1 MAFPLLYNTL
11 IRILSEIPECNTWAT
26 LHMFLNV
33 IIQGSLINC
42 IKQQN
47 CLSQIPPSQQCPQS
61 TSNPNQTY
69 QIFWTCV
76 LYFETSQYDEW
87 VGCTYGTRSHQF
99 CPHSLHTPTSGGLRW
114 HFPPLPPLS
123 GRGASCPPL
132 LPSWKFWMGTA
143 YSQTPWSNTK
153 HTFCKNI
160 LWFITS
166 CLLKHSI
173 DALVI

>member
-1 MAFPLLYNTL
+1 MDFPLLYNML
-11 IRILSEIPECNTWAT
+11 IIILTEIPECNKIGKTPGPHYIT
-26 LHMFLNV
+26 FLNT
-33 IIQGSLINC
+33 IIQVSLINC
-42 IKQQN
+42 IQQQN
-47 CLSQIPPSQQCPQS
+47 YLSQHCPQN

-99 CPHSLHTPTSGGLRW
+99 CPHSLHTPTSGGPQW
-114 HFPPLPPLS
+114 HFLPLPPLS
-123 GRGASCPPL
+123 GRGVSCPLL

-143 YSQTPWSNTK
+143 YSQIPRSNTK

-160 LWFITS
+160 LWFSIT

-173 DALVI
+173 DVLVI